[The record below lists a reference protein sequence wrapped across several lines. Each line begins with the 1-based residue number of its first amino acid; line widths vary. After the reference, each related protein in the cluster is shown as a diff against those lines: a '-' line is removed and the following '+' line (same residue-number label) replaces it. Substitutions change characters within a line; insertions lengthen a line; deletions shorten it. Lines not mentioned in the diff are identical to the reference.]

1 MLNTTLPE
9 GELFLDEYAEV
20 ATVDDREVDSSVIS
34 EETDIGSYMIW
45 YVLEL
50 PRDHGLQ
57 CQGHDPCITGTYL
70 DTHNPVPRPAL
81 GNPDAG
87 ESLAQHATLTLE
99 GNNLKKEYFLGLL
112 HVIS

>member
-34 EETDIGSYMIW
+34 EETDIGSYMI
-45 YVLEL
+45 
-50 PRDHGLQ
+50 
-57 CQGHDPCITGTYL
+57 C
-70 DTHNPVPRPAL
+70 THNPVPRPSL

-112 HVIS
+112 HCWNRILKAFANSLDPDETP